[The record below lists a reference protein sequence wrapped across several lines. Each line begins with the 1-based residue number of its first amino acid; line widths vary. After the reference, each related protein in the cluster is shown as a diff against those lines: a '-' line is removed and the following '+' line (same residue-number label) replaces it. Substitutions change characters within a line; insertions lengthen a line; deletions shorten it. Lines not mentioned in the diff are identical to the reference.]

1 MPERRLESQAEGT
14 CEQEAGGPVLLW
26 ELGLGMNW
34 PGETHRFLGAW
45 EGGRSQKKRAVEGDP
60 ILGWWGGGRS
70 LSAWL
75 GGEVI
80 EENGVQES
88 RTCCCCPG
96 RCSPGLRKDSHSV
109 GRDPGTGKGR

>member
-45 EGGRSQKKRAVEGDP
+45 EGGRSQKKESSR
-60 ILGWWGGGRS
+60 GRS
-70 LSAWL
+70 DS
-75 GGEVI
+75 
-80 EENGVQES
+80 
-88 RTCCCCPG
+88 
-96 RCSPGLRKDSHSV
+96 GLV
-109 GRDPGTGKGR
+109 GRGKEPLCMARGRGHRREWSTRKQDLLLLSWKVLPWPQEGQS